1 MVQVKIGNCTIN
13 GLHKKNIDVFLGI
26 PYAKPFNK
34 ISRFQHSKFME
45 LSKPMIDATHIQS
58 IPPQPY
64 NSLEDFSMTDS
75 SFNSLNK
82 MIIACFKYLETIV
95 QSKSFTCSDLLL
107 WW

>member
-34 ISRFQHSKFME
+34 ISRFQHSKLME

-64 NSLEDFSMTDS
+64 NSLEDF
-75 SFNSLNK
+75 FRRQIHRLILLNK
-82 MIIACFKYLETIV
+82 MIIVCF
-95 QSKSFTCSDLLL
+95 
-107 WW
+107 